1 MGPGA
6 CPNPHPRHL
15 RHRATR
21 GQTTSCPPADAF
33 APAGYLGFDPSRG
46 LGPYD
51 GRVEATPSASAGASQ
66 DTEHRGGLRPPEE
79 GDDWTGL
86 SERALPVEEASSW
99 VVRPECGGVVVFTG
113 TARDHS
119 VGRDGVT
126 RLEYEAYE
134 EQVVPRLDEIAAAA
148 RERWPDLGRLVML
161 HRIGEVPLTE
171 AAVVVA
177 ASAPHRAEAF
187 EAARFGIDTLK
198 STVPIWK
205 REDWSEGTSWGREA
219 QHILAVDEA
228 AGAVESGDGS
238 GAGTGSGADD
248 N

>member
-1 MGPGA
+1 M
-6 CPNPHPRHL
+6 
-15 RHRATR
+15 
-21 GQTTSCPPADAF
+21 S
-33 APAGYLGFDPSRG
+33 
-46 LGPYD
+46 GPYD
-51 GRVEATPSASAGASQ
+51 GPVDRTSANESAKAEQ
-66 DTEHRGGLRPPEE
+66 LEPPED
-79 GDDWTGL
+79 GRDWTGL
-86 SERALPVEEASSW
+86 STAPLPVDVATSW
-99 VVRPECGGVVVFTG
+99 VVDPSCGGVVVFSG

-119 VGRDGVT
+119 VGREGVT

-148 RERWPDLGRLVML
+148 RERWPDLGRMVLL

-219 QHILAVDEA
+219 QHIVETAE
-228 AGAVESGDGS
+228 AVEGLPPADGS
-238 GAGTGSGADD
+238 
-248 N
+248 

>member
-1 MGPGA
+1 M
-6 CPNPHPRHL
+6 
-15 RHRATR
+15 
-21 GQTTSCPPADAF
+21 
-33 APAGYLGFDPSRG
+33 
-46 LGPYD
+46 
-51 GRVEATPSASAGASQ
+51 EATSSASAGASQ
-66 DTEHRGGLRPPEE
+66 DTDHLGPLRPPDE
-79 GDDWTGL
+79 GDDWAGL
-86 SERALPVEEASSW
+86 SDQPLPVAEASNW

-134 EQVVPRLDEIAAAA
+134 EQVVPRLEEIAAAA

-177 ASAPHRAEAF
+177 ASAPHRAAAF

-205 REDWSEGTSWGREA
+205 REDWSEGSSWGREA

-228 AGAVESGDGS
+228 AAS
-238 GAGTGSGADD
+238 A
-248 N
+248 

>member
-1 MGPGA
+1 MDA
-6 CPNPHPRHL
+6 TSSAPNR
-15 RHRATR
+15 
-21 GQTTSCPPADAF
+21 
-33 APAGYLGFDPSRG
+33 PSPD
-46 LGPYD
+46 L
-51 GRVEATPSASAGASQ
+51 
-66 DTEHRGGLRPPEE
+66 LPPED

-86 SERALPVEEASSW
+86 SDRTLPVTEASAW
-99 VVRPECGGVVVFTG
+99 VVRPDCGGVVVFTG

-148 RERWPDLGRLVML
+148 RERWPDLGRIVLL
-161 HRIGEVPLTE
+161 HRMGEVPLTE

-177 ASAPHRAEAF
+177 ASAPHRAAAF

-219 QHILAVDEA
+219 QHIVEVEETDDGDGDAD
-228 AGAVESGDGS
+228 AGADG
-238 GAGTGSGADD
+238 
-248 N
+248 

>member
-1 MGPGA
+1 VRVAEITGA
-6 CPNPHPRHL
+6 VD
-15 RHRATR
+15 
-21 GQTTSCPPADAF
+21 GQLTPP
-33 APAGYLGFDPSRG
+33 
-46 LGPYD
+46 
-51 GRVEATPSASAGASQ
+51 T
-66 DTEHRGGLRPPEE
+66 E
-79 GDDWTGL
+79 GDNWTGL
-86 SERALPVEEASSW
+86 SDQALPAAEASEW
-99 VVRPECGGVVVFTG
+99 VVQPSCGGVVVFTG

-148 RERWPDLGRLVML
+148 RERWPDLGRIVLL
-161 HRIGEVPLTE
+161 HRIGDVPLTE

-177 ASAPHRAEAF
+177 VSAPHRDAAF

-219 QHILAVDEA
+219 QHILETAEAV
-228 AGAVESGDGS
+228 GESTSDADGS
-238 GAGTGSGADD
+238 
-248 N
+248 

>member
-1 MGPGA
+1 MDA
-6 CPNPHPRHL
+6 TSSAPNR
-15 RHRATR
+15 
-21 GQTTSCPPADAF
+21 
-33 APAGYLGFDPSRG
+33 PSPD
-46 LGPYD
+46 L
-51 GRVEATPSASAGASQ
+51 
-66 DTEHRGGLRPPEE
+66 LPPED

-86 SERALPVEEASSW
+86 SDRTLPVTEASAW
-99 VVRPECGGVVVFTG
+99 VVRPDCGGVVVFTG

-148 RERWPDLGRLVML
+148 RERWPDLGRIVLL
-161 HRIGEVPLTE
+161 HRMGEVPLTE

-177 ASAPHRAEAF
+177 ASAPHRAAAF

-219 QHILAVDEA
+219 QHIVGVEETADDAA
-228 AGAVESGDGS
+228 AGADG
-238 GAGTGSGADD
+238 
-248 N
+248 

>member
-1 MGPGA
+1 MAHRPT
-6 CPNPHPRHL
+6 RHL
-15 RHRATR
+15 ATR
-21 GQTTSCPPADAF
+21 RKITSSFRQGVRARDFCRLFPIPA
-33 APAGYLGFDPSRG
+33 PS
-46 LGPYD
+46 LYD
-51 GRVEATPSASAGASQ
+51 GRVADISGAIDGQ
-66 DTEHRGGLRPPEE
+66 LIPPAE

-86 SERALPVEEASSW
+86 SDRTLPAIQASEW
-99 VVRPECGGVVVFTG
+99 VVQPSCGGVVVFTG

-148 RERWPDLGRLVML
+148 RERWPDLGRIVLL
-161 HRIGEVPLTE
+161 HRIGDVPLTE

-177 ASAPHRAEAF
+177 VSAPHRAEAF

-219 QHILAVDEA
+219 QHILETAEAV
-228 AGAVESGDGS
+228 GESTSDADGS
-238 GAGTGSGADD
+238 
-248 N
+248 